1 MDGVISKIQSLC
13 TPAFIFFILSV
24 LSLFIMLFDNLE
36 NTHHYCFGNVSCN
49 VANTSTIFI
58 VEILFIVF
66 WTWFLNA
73 ICSRG
78 YVNVAWFILL
88 FPYILLFALLLFGAA
103 EIRNTQKMN
112 EASVAIIDPFSFRGW
127 VFMWIKFLLIYNSK
141 IWVMTMSNPTTQK

>member
-1 MDGVISKIQSLC
+1 MIDSVISKIQSLC

-24 LSLFIMLFDNLE
+24 VSIFIMLFDNIE

-58 VEILFIVF
+58 VEILFLVL

-88 FPYILLFALLLFGAA
+88 FPYILLFAVLLFGAA
-103 EIRNTQKMN
+103 EIRNTNKIN
-112 EASVAIIDPFSFRGW
+112 EASVAIIDPFSFRR
-127 VFMWIKFLLIYNSK
+127 
-141 IWVMTMSNPTTQK
+141 

>member
-112 EASVAIIDPFSFRGW
+112 EASVAIIDPFSFRG
-127 VFMWIKFLLIYNSK
+127 
-141 IWVMTMSNPTTQK
+141 

>member
-24 LSLFIMLFDNLE
+24 LSLFVMLFDNLE

-112 EASVAIIDPFSFRGW
+112 EASVAIIDPFSFRG
-127 VFMWIKFLLIYNSK
+127 
-141 IWVMTMSNPTTQK
+141 

>member
-1 MDGVISKIQSLC
+1 MDGVVSKIQSLC

-58 VEILFIVF
+58 VEILFIIF

-88 FPYILLFALLLFGAA
+88 FPYILLFAILLFGAA

-112 EASVAIIDPFSFRGW
+112 EASVAIIDPFSFRG
-127 VFMWIKFLLIYNSK
+127 
-141 IWVMTMSNPTTQK
+141 

>member
-1 MDGVISKIQSLC
+1 MDGVVSKIQSLC

-24 LSLFIMLFDNLE
+24 ISLFIMLFDNIE
-36 NTHHYCFGNVSCN
+36 NTHSYCFGNVSCN

-66 WTWFLNA
+66 WTWFLNF

-78 YVNVAWFILL
+78 YANVAWFILL

-103 EIRNTQKMN
+103 EIRNTNKLN
-112 EASVAIIDPFSFRGW
+112 EASVAVVVGPNNDAFGGIPMRF
-127 VFMWIKFLLIYNSK
+127 
-141 IWVMTMSNPTTQK
+141 

>member
-1 MDGVISKIQSLC
+1 MDGIISKIQSLC

-24 LSLFIMLFDNLE
+24 VSLFVMLFDNID

-88 FPYILLFALLLFGAA
+88 FPYILLFAILLFGAA
-103 EIRNTQKMN
+103 EIRNTDKMN
-112 EASVAIIDPFSFRGW
+112 EASVAIIDPFSFRG
-127 VFMWIKFLLIYNSK
+127 
-141 IWVMTMSNPTTQK
+141 

>member
-103 EIRNTQKMN
+103 EIRNTKKMN
-112 EASVAIIDPFSFRGW
+112 EASVAIIDPFSFRG
-127 VFMWIKFLLIYNSK
+127 
-141 IWVMTMSNPTTQK
+141 